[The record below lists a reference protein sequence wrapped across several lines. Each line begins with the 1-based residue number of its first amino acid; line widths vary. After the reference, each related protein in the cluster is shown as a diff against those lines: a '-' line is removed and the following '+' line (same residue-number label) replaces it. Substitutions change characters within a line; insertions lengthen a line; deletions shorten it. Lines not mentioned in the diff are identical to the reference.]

1 MEQAKPDSEYGY
13 IVIRSGPDLPE
24 GFLPEKW
31 EGRWER
37 VVALDPFGV
46 NSVRFGEATA
56 RPTGRYETSADGKDV
71 AEVWEVQP

>member
-1 MEQAKPDSEYGY
+1 MNDDYGY

-37 VVALDPFGV
+37 VDLDPAGV

-56 RPTGRYETSADGKDV
+56 KPTGRYETSADGKDV
-71 AEVWEVQP
+71 AEIWEVRL

>member
-1 MEQAKPDSEYGY
+1 MEEAKPELGYGY
-13 IVIRSGPDLPE
+13 IVIRSGPDLPN

-37 VVALDPFGV
+37 VVDLDPAGV

-56 RPTGRYETSADGKDV
+56 RPTGRYETGDDGAV
-71 AEVWEVQP
+71 AEVWEVRL